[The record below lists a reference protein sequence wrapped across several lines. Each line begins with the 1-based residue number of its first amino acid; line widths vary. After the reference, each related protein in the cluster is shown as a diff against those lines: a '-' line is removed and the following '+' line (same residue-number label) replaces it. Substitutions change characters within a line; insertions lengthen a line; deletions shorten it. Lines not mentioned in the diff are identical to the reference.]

1 MPLPNAKYRKSCIF
15 MIACPVNE
23 VPPSITVLNYKQK
36 MEINWPYFNITRKM
50 SYNENRKC
58 RKIQISSSVLR
69 STQGNKHPHMHLVM
83 TTAGVCA
90 YSTVLHKKN
99 AARSLYIH
107 SNHPLCYDFCN
118 VICKIYSFLT
128 KEPHTS
134 LFCYQL
140 LSENTDNLESS

>member
-1 MPLPNAKYRKSCIF
+1 MQSIESPAFLWLHVLLTKYQ
-15 MIACPVNE
+15 
-23 VPPSITVLNYKQK
+23 PSITVLNYKQK

-50 SYNENRKC
+50 SYNENRRC

-69 STQGNKHPHMHLVM
+69 STQGNKHLHMHLIL

-107 SNHPLCYDFCN
+107 PNHPLCYDFCN

>member
-1 MPLPNAKYRKSCIF
+1 MQSIESPAFLWLHVLLTKYQ
-15 MIACPVNE
+15 
-23 VPPSITVLNYKQK
+23 PSITVSNYKQK

-83 TTAGVCA
+83 TTAAVCA

>member
-1 MPLPNAKYRKSCIF
+1 MQSIESPAFLWLHVLLTKYQ
-15 MIACPVNE
+15 
-23 VPPSITVLNYKQK
+23 PSITVLNYKQK

-118 VICKIYSFLT
+118 VICKIILISHKRATY
-128 KEPHTS
+128 
-134 LFCYQL
+134 
-140 LSENTDNLESS
+140 